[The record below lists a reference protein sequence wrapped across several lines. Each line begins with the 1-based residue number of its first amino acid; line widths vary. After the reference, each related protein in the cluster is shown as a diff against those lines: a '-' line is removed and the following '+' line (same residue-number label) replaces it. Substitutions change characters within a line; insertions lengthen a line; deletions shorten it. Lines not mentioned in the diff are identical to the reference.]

1 MIEPLQTR
9 RLHLS
14 GGEQQG
20 KFKMTAGNGGS
31 TPHKLRSRA
40 WFDNPENPDMTA
52 LYLERY
58 MNFGVSREEL
68 QSGKPIIGIAQ
79 TGSDLSPCNRHHI
92 VLAER
97 VREGIREAGGI
108 AIEFPVHPIQ
118 ETGKRPTAGLDR
130 NLAYLGLVE
139 VLYGYPLDG
148 VVLTIGCDKTTPAM
162 LMGAA
167 TVNIPAIALSVGPML
182 NGWHKGE
189 RTGSGTIVWKARQMM
204 AAGEIDYA
212 QFIELVASSA
222 PSTGFCNTMGT
233 ASTMNS
239 LAEALGMQLPGS
251 AAIPAP
257 YRDRQEMAYRTGKRI
272 VDMVHEDLKPSDIMT
287 KDAFVNAIVVNSAI
301 GGSTNAPIHIQA
313 IAKHIGVEMELQ
325 DFQTHGHK
333 VPLLVNLQPA
343 GEYLGEDFYHAG
355 GVPAVVNELMGQGL
369 IRENAPTVNGK
380 TMGENCARTTVQDDK
395 VIRHFDNPL
404 KVDAGFLV
412 LRGNLFDNAIMK
424 TSVISTEFRDRY
436 LNNPEHPGM
445 FEGKAVV
452 FDGPEDYHHR
462 IDDPALEID
471 ENTLLFMRGAG
482 PIGYPGAAEV
492 VNMRPPAYLIKKGIT
507 ALACIGDG
515 RQSGT
520 SGSPSILNASPEAAA
535 GGNLAI
541 LKTGDG
547 IRIDLN
553 TGQANILISDEEIA
567 TRRAALEASGGYKYP
582 KSQTP
587 WQEIQ
592 RGIVGQLG
600 DGAILAPAEK
610 YQRIAQSEGVPRDN
624 H

>member
-1 MIEPLQTR
+1 
-9 RLHLS
+9 
-14 GGEQQG
+14 
-20 KFKMTAGNGGS
+20 MTTDNGAGAAK
-31 TPHKLRSRA
+31 KLRSRA

-222 PSTGFCNTMGT
+222 PSTGYCNTMGT
-233 ASTMNS
+233 ATTMNS
-239 LAEALGMQLPGS
+239 LAESLGMQLPGS

-272 VDMVHEDLKPSDIMT
+272 VDMVHEDLKPSDILT
-287 KDAFVNAIVVNSAI
+287 KDNFINTIVVNSAI

-313 IAKHIGVEMELQ
+313 IAKHIGVELELQ
-325 DFQTHGHK
+325 DFQTYGHK

-343 GEYLGEDFYHAG
+343 GEYLGEDYYHAG
-355 GVPAVVNELMGQGL
+355 GVPAVVNELMKQGL

-380 TMGENCARTTVQDDK
+380 TIGENCRATTIQDDK

-412 LRGNLFDNAIMK
+412 LRGNLFDTAIMK
-424 TSVISTEFRDRY
+424 TSVISTEFRERY
-436 LNNPEHPGM
+436 LNNPDHPGM

-462 IDDPALEID
+462 IDDPSLNID
-471 ENTLLFMRGAG
+471 EHTLLFMRGAG

-492 VNMRPPAYLIKKGIT
+492 VNMRPPAYLIKKGISS
-507 ALACIGDG
+507 LACIGDG

-541 LKTGDG
+541 LKTGDRV
-547 IRIDLN
+547 RIDLN
-553 TGQANILISDEEIA
+553 KGEADILISHEEIA
-567 TRRAALEASGGYKYP
+567 TRRAALEAAGGYKFP
-582 KSQTP
+582 KHQTP

-600 DGAILAPAEK
+600 DGAILKPAEK
-610 YQRIAQSEGVPRDN
+610 YQRIAQTEGLPRDN

>member
-1 MIEPLQTR
+1 
-9 RLHLS
+9 
-14 GGEQQG
+14 
-20 KFKMTAGNGGS
+20 MTADNSGAGS
-31 TPHKLRSRA
+31 RKLRSRA
-40 WFDNPENPDMTA
+40 WFDNPDNPDMTA

-58 MNFGVSREEL
+58 MNYGVSREEL

-79 TGSDLSPCNRHHI
+79 TGSDLSPCNRHHM

-97 VREGIREAGGI
+97 VRDGIREAGGI

-189 RTGSGTIVWKARQMM
+189 RTGSGTIVWKARQML
-204 AAGEIDYA
+204 AAGEIDYPK
-212 QFIELVASSA
+212 FIELVASSA
-222 PSTGFCNTMGT
+222 PSTGYCNTMGT

-257 YRDRQEMAYRTGKRI
+257 YRDRQEMAWRTGKRI
-272 VDMVHEDLKPSDIMT
+272 VDMVHEDLKPSDILT
-287 KDAFVNAIVVNSAI
+287 KQNFLNAIVVNSAI
-301 GGSTNAPIHIQA
+301 GGSTNAPIHINA
-313 IAKHIGVEMELQ
+313 IARHAGIDLDIDEWQ
-325 DFQTHGHK
+325 QHGHN

-343 GEYLGEDFYHAG
+343 GEYLGEDYYHAG
-355 GVPAVVNELMGQGL
+355 GVPAVVNELMKQGL
-369 IRENAPTVNGK
+369 IHEDAPTVNGK
-380 TMGENCARTTVQDDK
+380 TIGENCRNTPIEDDK
-395 VIRHFDNPL
+395 VILPFDNPL
-404 KVDAGFLV
+404 KAEAGFLV

-424 TSVISTEFRDRY
+424 TSVISPEFRERY
-436 LNNPEHPGM
+436 LNDPAHPGM

-452 FDGPEDYHHR
+452 FDGPEDYHQR
-462 IDDPALEID
+462 IDDPSLDID

-492 VNMRPPAYLIKKGIT
+492 VNMRPPDYLIKKGVH

-541 LKTGDG
+541 LKTGDKV
-547 IRIDLN
+547 RIDLN
-553 TGQANILISDEEIA
+553 KGEANILISDAEIEQRRRVLEE
-567 TRRAALEASGGYKYP
+567 EGGYKFP
-582 KSQTP
+582 KHQTP

-592 RGIVGQLG
+592 RDLIDQLG
-600 DGAILAPAEK
+600 SGAVLRPAVK
-610 YQRIAQSEGVPRDN
+610 YQRIAQTEGLPRDN

>member
-1 MIEPLQTR
+1 
-9 RLHLS
+9 
-14 GGEQQG
+14 
-20 KFKMTAGNGGS
+20 MTADNGGS
-31 TPHKLRSRA
+31 GGRKLRSRA
-40 WFDNPENPDMTA
+40 WFDNPDNPDMTA

-189 RTGSGTIVWKARQMM
+189 RTGSGTIVWKARQML
-204 AAGEIDYA
+204 AAGEIDYPK
-212 QFIELVASSA
+212 FIELVASSA
-222 PSTGFCNTMGT
+222 PSTGYCNTMGT
-233 ASTMNS
+233 ATTMNS

-257 YRDRQEMAYRTGKRI
+257 YRDRQEIAYRTGKRAVEI
-272 VDMVHEDLKPSDIMT
+272 VHEDLKPSDILT
-287 KDAFVNAIVVNSAI
+287 KQSFLNAIVVNSAI
-301 GGSTNAPIHIQA
+301 GGSTNAPIHINA
-313 IAKHIGVEMELQ
+313 IARHIGVDLGIDEWQ
-325 DFQTHGHK
+325 AHGHQ

-343 GEYLGEDFYHAG
+343 GEYLGEDYYHAG
-355 GVPAVVNELMGQGL
+355 GVPAVVNELMKQGL
-369 IRENAPTVNGK
+369 IHEDAPTINGRSI
-380 TMGENCARTTVQDDK
+380 GENCRDTPIQDEK
-395 VIRHFDNPL
+395 VIRPFGEPL
-404 KVDAGFLV
+404 KAEAGFLV

-424 TSVISTEFRDRY
+424 TSVISQEFRDRY
-436 LNNPEHPGM
+436 LSDPAHPGM

-482 PIGYPGAAEV
+482 PVGYPGAAEV
-492 VNMRPPAYLIKKGIT
+492 VNMRPPDYLIKKGIHS
-507 ALACIGDG
+507 LACIGDG

-541 LKTGDG
+541 LRTGDRV
-547 IRIDLN
+547 RIDLN
-553 TGQANILISDEEIA
+553 KGAADILISDEEIA
-567 TRRAALEASGGYKYP
+567 TRRAALEADGGYKFP
-582 KSQTP
+582 RHQTP

-592 RGIVGQLG
+592 RGIIDQLG
-600 DGAILAPAEK
+600 DGAVLKPAVK
-610 YQRIAQSEGVPRDN
+610 YQRIAQTEGVPRDN